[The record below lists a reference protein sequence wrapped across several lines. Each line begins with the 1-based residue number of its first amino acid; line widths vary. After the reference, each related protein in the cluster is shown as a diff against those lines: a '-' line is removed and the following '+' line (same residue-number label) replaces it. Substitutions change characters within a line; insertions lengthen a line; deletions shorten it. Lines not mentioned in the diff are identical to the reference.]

1 MILSLFKGSNA
12 VVKLPATFNMN
23 TMRPFI
29 GEAVE
34 AQRESQSK
42 AITFDFSNLR
52 FIEPEG
58 VVVLCNTI
66 EYFRAVRVKVS
77 FSNHNQNTDG
87 NRYLDD
93 SGFFKHYLKGY
104 IFASSG
110 RRSTTMPLELFQASA
125 YVPYL
130 YGNLMPWISREVHL
144 SSDTLE
150 TIKTCLEEVFH
161 NIEYHS
167 GITSGCTFSQH
178 FPKKNRICIAISDF
192 GIGIPTR
199 VRTQR
204 PDLNDADAIRLA
216 CEEGFTTKSN
226 VRNRGAGLPNLIRYV
241 VQRNSGTVLIHS
253 GAGYLSASR
262 GPKTPNITSRT
273 MDWSYPGTLVHV
285 VLRTDTLEKL
295 ESDIEPEV
303 FQW

>member
-1 MILSLFKGSNA
+1 MLLSLFRSA
-12 VVKLPATFNMN
+12 DVVVKLPVTFNMT

-29 GEAVE
+29 GEVFD
-34 AQRESQSK
+34 AQSESQSK
-42 AITFDFSNLR
+42 SIVFDFANLR

-58 VVVLCNTI
+58 VVVLSNTI
-66 EYFRAVRVKVS
+66 EYFRLVRVKVS
-77 FSNHNQNTDG
+77 FKNHNKNTEA

-93 SGFFKHYLKGY
+93 SGFFKHYLKQY
-104 IFASSG
+104 IFASSS

-130 YGNLMPWISREVHL
+130 YSNLMPWIGREVKL

-167 GITSGCTFSQH
+167 GVTSGCTFSQH
-178 FPKKNRICIAISDF
+178 FPKKRRMCIAISDF

-204 PDLNDADAIRLA
+204 PNLDDAEAIRLA

-253 GAGYLSASR
+253 GTGYLSASR
-262 GPKTPNITSRT
+262 GPENPNITCRK

-285 VLRTDTLEKL
+285 ILRTDTLEKL
-295 ESDIEPEV
+295 ESDIAPEE
-303 FQW
+303 FKW